1 MGLLRSRAAT
11 SICHGLV
18 WLLAPA
24 MVSAQTA
31 VTSGAGI
38 DYQPSI
44 IRAADQSLLLIFER
58 LDGSFSGDL
67 YLSRS
72 LDDGENWS
80 APVAI
85 VASAANERH
94 PALLQLGDGSYAL
107 FYLKGSAAASSFRLF
122 RATSA
127 DGIGFTEQ
135 GQLQLGWATGG
146 EVNPHVIRHPDGTLT
161 LSYHRLSGSSYV
173 AQSSDNGVTWD
184 QLKTA
189 LAAGN
194 SQLPRIAF
202 RPSDGRYLV
211 SYQVGSS
218 PLAMYAKTTT
228 NVRDWSAPP
237 IDFAV
242 SGDNHDSLPVLMPD
256 GAFVVFYIHANG
268 AQYDIY
274 SRRSTDG
281 VNFEPPLAQVE
292 SADASDVQPH
302 PLVGTSPDVV
312 QLYWGRESP
321 PGSNAYDIYRK
332 REAATAVGLFRDGF
346 E

>member
-1 MGLLRSRAAT
+1 MIRSSAAALVRL
-11 SICHGLV
+11 GLV
-18 WLLAPA
+18 LLVPA
-24 MVSAQTA
+24 MASAQTA

-38 DYQPSI
+38 DYQPSV
-44 IRAADQSLLLIFER
+44 IRAADSSLLLVFER

-67 YLSRS
+67 YLTRS
-72 LDDGENWS
+72 FDDGENWS

-85 VASAANERH
+85 VATVANERH
-94 PALLQLGDGSYAL
+94 PALLQLGDGSFAL
-107 FYLKGSAAASSFRLF
+107 FYLKGSGAASSFRLF
-122 RATSA
+122 RATST
-127 DGIGFTEQ
+127 DGASFTEQ

-146 EVNPHVIRHPDGTLT
+146 EVNPHLIRHPDGTLT
-161 LSYHRLSGSSYV
+161 MSYHRLSGSSYV

-189 LAAGN
+189 IAVGN

-202 RPSDGRYLV
+202 RPSDGRYLLT
-211 SYQVGSS
+211 YQVGSS
-218 PLAMYAKTTT
+218 PLAMYAKTSTD
-228 NVRDWSAPP
+228 VRDWSAPP

-242 SGDNHDSLPVLMPD
+242 NGDNHDSLPVLMPD

-274 SRRSTDG
+274 SRRSVDG
-281 VNFEPPLAQVE
+281 VNFEPTLPQVE
-292 SADASDVQPH
+292 SSDASDVQPH
-302 PLVGTSPDVV
+302 ALVGTSPDMV

-321 PGSNAYDIYRK
+321 LGSSAYDIYRK
-332 REAATAVGLFRDGF
+332 LGVVVSNGMFRDGF

>member
-1 MGLLRSRAAT
+1 MIRSRAAT
-11 SICHGLV
+11 RIRPGLLL
-18 WLLAPA
+18 LLAPA
-24 MVSAQTA
+24 MASAQTA

-44 IRAADQSLLLIFER
+44 LRAADSSLLLVFER

-67 YLSRS
+67 YLTRS
-72 LDDGENWS
+72 LDDGESWS
-80 APVAI
+80 TPVAI
-85 VASAANERH
+85 VATATNERH

-107 FYLKGSAAASSFRLF
+107 FFLKGSGAASSFRLH

-135 GQLQLGWATGG
+135 GQLQLGWVTGG
-146 EVNPHVIRHPDGTLT
+146 EVNPHLIRHPDGTLT
-161 LSYHRLSGSSYV
+161 LTYHRLSGSSYV
-173 AQSSDNGVTWD
+173 AQSSDNGLSWD

-189 LAAGN
+189 IAAGN

-202 RPSDGRYLV
+202 RPSDGRYLLT
-211 SYQVGSS
+211 YQVGSS
-218 PLAMYAKTTT
+218 PLSMYAKTSTD
-228 NVRDWSAPP
+228 VRDWSAAA

-256 GAFVVFYIHANG
+256 GAFVVFFVHANG

-281 VNFEPPLAQVE
+281 VAFEAPMAQVE
-292 SADASDVQPH
+292 STDASDVQPH

>member
-1 MGLLRSRAAT
+1 MIRSRAAT
-11 SICHGLV
+11 RIRLGLLL
-18 WLLAPA
+18 LLAPA
-24 MVSAQTA
+24 MANAQTA

-44 IRAADQSLLLIFER
+44 LRAADSSLLLVFER

-67 YLSRS
+67 YLTRS
-72 LDDGENWS
+72 LDDGENWGT
-80 APVAI
+80 PVAI
-85 VASAANERH
+85 VATAANERH
-94 PALLQLGDGSYAL
+94 PALLQLGDGSFAL
-107 FYLKGSAAASSFRLF
+107 FYLKGSGAASSFRLF

-135 GQLQLGWATGG
+135 GQLLLGWATGG

-161 LSYHRLSGSSYV
+161 LTYHRLSGSSYV

-189 LAAGN
+189 IAAGN

-202 RPSDGRYLV
+202 RASDGRYLLT
-211 SYQVGSS
+211 YQVGSS
-218 PLAMYAKTTT
+218 PLAMYAKTSTD
-228 NVRDWSAPP
+228 VRDWSAAPV
-237 IDFAV
+237 DFAV

-268 AQYDIY
+268 SQYDIY
-274 SRRSTDG
+274 SRRSADG
-281 VNFEPPLAQVE
+281 VNFESPLAQIE

-312 QLYWGRESP
+312 QLYWGREAP
-321 PGSNAYDIYRK
+321 VGGNGFDIYRK
-332 REAATAVGLFRDGF
+332 REALTGNGLFGNGF

>member
-1 MGLLRSRAAT
+1 MIRGRAAT
-11 SICHGLV
+11 WIRLGLLL
-18 WLLAPA
+18 LLAPA
-24 MVSAQTA
+24 MASAQTA

-44 IRAADQSLLLIFER
+44 LRAADSSLLLVFER

-67 YLSRS
+67 YLTRS

-80 APVAI
+80 NPVAI
-85 VASAANERH
+85 VATAANERH
-94 PALLQLGDGSYAL
+94 PALLQLGDGSFAL
-107 FYLKGSAAASSFRLF
+107 FYLKGSGAASSFRLF
-122 RATSA
+122 RATSP

-146 EVNPHVIRHPDGTLT
+146 EVNPHLIRHPDGTLT

-189 LAAGN
+189 IAAGN
-194 SQLPRIAF
+194 SQLPRIAY

-211 SYQVGSS
+211 TYQVGSS

-228 NVRDWSAPP
+228 DVHDWSAAP

-242 SGDNHDSLPVLMPD
+242 SGDNHDSLPVLLPD

-274 SRRSTDG
+274 SRRSADG
-281 VNFEPPLAQVE
+281 VNFESPLAQIE

-302 PLVGTSPDVV
+302 PLVGTAPDVV

-321 PGSNAYDIYRK
+321 IGSNGFDIYRK
-332 REAATAVGLFRDGF
+332 REVLTGNGLFGDGF